1 MTSLIMKTITVL
13 PLLELNSKQGKR
25 IFDMIETLFQEVE
38 VNEYEVLC
46 VKKILDMCE
55 LAAQCMQG
63 ATLALILVG
72 VRKQPIN
79 IGQS

>member
-1 MTSLIMKTITVL
+1 MVERWLTSLIMKTITVL

-46 VKKILDMCE
+46 VKKILDMC
-55 LAAQCMQG
+55 
-63 ATLALILVG
+63 
-72 VRKQPIN
+72 
-79 IGQS
+79 

>member
-1 MTSLIMKTITVL
+1 MGRPTCLMVERWLTSLIMKTITVL

-46 VKKILDMCE
+46 VKKILDMC
-55 LAAQCMQG
+55 
-63 ATLALILVG
+63 
-72 VRKQPIN
+72 
-79 IGQS
+79 